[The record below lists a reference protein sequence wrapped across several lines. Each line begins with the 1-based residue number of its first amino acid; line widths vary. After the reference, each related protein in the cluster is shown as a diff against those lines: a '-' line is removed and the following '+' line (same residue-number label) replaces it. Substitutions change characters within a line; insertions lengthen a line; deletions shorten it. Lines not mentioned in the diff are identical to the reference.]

1 MNNVSNKFYPVGR
14 ALIGVLFAVSGINKI
29 LGFSYV
35 SGWMASSGLPMADL
49 LLAVTIL
56 LEVGGGL
63 LLITGVQAGLAAAAL
78 ALFLVPVT
86 AIFHAFWSADAAG
99 FQGQLTHFLKNVAV
113 FGGLLMVYAAERE
126 RNAAQGKRVG
136 TLGRSAA

>member
-14 ALIGVLFAVSGINKI
+14 ALIGVLFAVSGFNKI

-49 LLAVTIL
+49 LLAATIA

-63 LLITGVQAGLAAAAL
+63 LLITGIQAGLAAAAL

-113 FGGLLMVYAAERE
+113 FGGLLMVYAAERQRSAE
-126 RNAAQGKRVG
+126 QGARIG

>member
-29 LGFSYV
+29 LGFAYV

>member
-14 ALIGVLFAVSGINKI
+14 ALVGVLFAVSAINKI

-35 SGWMASSGLPMADL
+35 AGWMASSGLPMANL

-56 LEVGGGL
+56 LELGGGL
-63 LLITGVQAGLAAAAL
+63 LLITGFQAGLAAAAL

-113 FGGLLMVYAAERE
+113 FGGLLMVYAVERE
-126 RNAAQGKRVG
+126 RSAGQGRRVA
-136 TLGRSAA
+136 TPGRSAA

>member
-63 LLITGVQAGLAAAAL
+63 LLITGIQAGLAAAAL

-113 FGGLLMVYAAERE
+113 FGGLLMVYAAERQRRSE
-126 RNAAQGKRVG
+126 HGARIG
-136 TLGRSAA
+136 TLGRSAV

>member
-126 RNAAQGKRVG
+126 RNAAQGKRIG

>member
-1 MNNVSNKFYPVGR
+1 MNNASNKFYPVGR

-35 SGWMASSGLPMADL
+35 AGWMASSGLPMANL

-56 LEVGGGL
+56 LEVGGGIM
-63 LLITGVQAGLAAAAL
+63 LITGFQAGLAAAAL

-126 RNAAQGKRVG
+126 RSAAQGKRVS

>member
-1 MNNVSNKFYPVGR
+1 MNHASNKFYPVGR

-35 SGWMASSGLPMADL
+35 AGWMASSGLPMANL

-56 LEVGGGL
+56 LELGGGL
-63 LLITGVQAGLAAAAL
+63 LLITGFRAGLAAAAL

-113 FGGLLMVYAAERE
+113 FGGLLIVYAAERE
-126 RNAAQGKRVG
+126 RSAGQGKRVA

>member
-1 MNNVSNKFYPVGR
+1 MNNASNKFYPIGR

-35 SGWMASSGLPMADL
+35 AGWMASSGLPMANV

-63 LLITGVQAGLAAAAL
+63 LLITGFQAGLAAAAL

-113 FGGLLMVYAAERE
+113 FGGLLVVYGTERLRSTE
-126 RNAAQGKRVG
+126 QGKRIG
-136 TLGRSAA
+136 SLGRSGA